1 MIVEQ
6 RDLLRTHLP
15 RKVDHQFGSR
25 SDDQVDRAVWRAG
38 GEECVV
44 RPIGVL
50 GVVTPTRRC
59 QMTALVLASSG
70 IYIGGGFL
78 TLLLIIL
85 LLVLV
90 FR

>member
-1 MIVEQ
+1 M
-6 RDLLRTHLP
+6 
-15 RKVDHQFGSR
+15 
-25 SDDQVDRAVWRAG
+25 
-38 GEECVV
+38 
-44 RPIGVL
+44 
-50 GVVTPTRRC
+50 
-59 QMTALVLASSG
+59 MALVLASSG